1 MGRTIAPYSRQ
12 VLQIED
18 SLGEFR
24 RALRKSDQV
33 IYDELIRTAK
43 LQVQAGVM
51 AASPYPIDSMLLT
64 MIIQLKKEIGVLQ
77 LEVNKL
83 KENKEI
89 SSNTS

>member
-24 RALRKSDQV
+24 RALRKSDQE
-33 IYDELIRTAK
+33 IFDELLRTAK

-64 MIIQLKKEIGVLQ
+64 MVIQLKKEMGVLQ
-77 LEVNKL
+77 KEIKQL
-83 KENKEI
+83 KETQGK
-89 SSNTS
+89 SAV